1 MKQIFPP
8 FKSRPHFVLDFSLA
22 YVGIVFLG
30 LSIAVT
36 ELLKVYPDNK
46 FAVIQ
51 VRLIHTF
58 FLFVFA
64 FLTHK
69 VLIGLK
75 IEKLSYMGLCGLG
88 VWIALPSLIVRVS
101 LMSYF
106 DLIPPSQSLE
116 FFLEHGIPSLG
127 QALFWIPV
135 VIILGGQRSAIFE
148 AFKEYESRLVSNA
161 RQTIRESKSF
171 IESKNLIDESYRQ
184 ELHKNSGFLLE
195 SINAADDKSLSLEQR
210 NGALQNHL
218 RINPLREFSRW
229 LNQKSE
235 SVTHYS
241 KVEQEFRTISLISKQ
256 FNILHNL
263 IARKAPLP
271 AWIYTLISFM
281 LILPNYIL
289 FFSLN
294 QVILFLPGFIVIQI
308 VAIQINRILKQ
319 GGKYAILQ
327 SNFLIVLIG
336 YLPLIQSYFVRLF
349 FDLEGAYF
357 PFAIVGV
364 TYPLGYFVYMRFIQI
379 VQPRAVVAITNDEIY
394 ASPALKS
401 AVTRIVKDEFEQ
413 SISHQWATYIHGK
426 ILTRLAATSLKLE
439 QAVLNN
445 DIDSFELCL
454 KNLRGILENPTSEF
468 GIISLPLNEEIASRL
483 DPWEG
488 LISINVDIDPELKV
502 ISNERVRDLGEVI
515 EEVISNSVRHGGS
528 QNIAIRII
536 REAHPDVHVHIEDDA
551 VNPLPTGPSRVGLGT
566 KILNLVTDGR
576 WSISHL
582 DGKTTVDLSISL
594 LEKRI

>member
-1 MKQIFPP
+1 MRQIFPP

-22 YVGIVFLG
+22 YVGIVLLG
-30 LSIAVT
+30 LSIAIT

-58 FLFVFA
+58 FLFIFA

-69 VLIGLK
+69 VLIRLK
-75 IEKLSYMGLCGLG
+75 IEKLSYLGLCVLG

-101 LMSYF
+101 LMNYF
-106 DLIPPSQSLE
+106 DLIPASQALE

-135 VIILGGQRSAIFE
+135 VIILGGQRSAIFG
-148 AFKEYESRLVSNA
+148 AFKDYERRLVSNA
-161 RQTIRESKSF
+161 RQTIRESNSF
-171 IESKNLIDESYRQ
+171 LQTKNQIDESYRH
-184 ELHKNSGFLLE
+184 ELIKNSGFLLE
-195 SINAADDKSLSLEQR
+195 SLNAADDKNLTLEER
-210 NGALQNHL
+210 NRALQSHL

-241 KVEQEFRTISLISKQ
+241 KFEQEFRTLSLISKQ

-289 FFSLN
+289 FYSLN
-294 QVILFLPGFIVIQI
+294 QVILFLPGFVLIHI
-308 VAIQINRILKQ
+308 VAIQINRILKE

-336 YLPLIQSYFVRLF
+336 YLPFIESIVVRSF
-349 FDLEGAYF
+349 FDLGEANF

-364 TYPLGYFVYMRFIQI
+364 SYPLGFFVYMRFIQI
-379 VQPRAVVAITNDEIY
+379 VQPRAVIAITNDEIY
-394 ASPALKS
+394 ASPSLKS
-401 AVTRIVKDEFEQ
+401 AVTKIVNDEFEQ
-413 SISHQWATYIHGK
+413 SMSHQWATYIHGK

-439 QAVLNN
+439 QAVSNN
-445 DIDSFELCL
+445 DLESFELSL
-454 KNLRGILENPTSEF
+454 KNLRAILENPTSEF
-468 GIISLPLNEEIASRL
+468 GIVSLLLNEEVASRIG
-483 DPWEG
+483 PWDG
-488 LISINVDIDPELKV
+488 LISISVYIDPELNL
-502 ISNERVRDLGEVI
+502 ITNERVRDLGEVI

-528 QNIAIRII
+528 QNIAIRIT
-536 REAHPDVHVHIEDDA
+536 RETHPDIHIHIEDDA
-551 VNPLPTGPSRVGLGT
+551 VNPLPMDQSRIGLGT

-576 WSISHL
+576 WSIFHI
-582 DGKTTVDLSISL
+582 DGKTTVDLTMSL

>member
-8 FKSRPHFVLDFSLA
+8 LKNKPLFALDFSLA
-22 YVGIVFLG
+22 YVGIVILG
-30 LSIAVT
+30 LSIATT

-46 FAVIQ
+46 FEVLQ

-58 FLFVFA
+58 FLVVFVL
-64 FLTHK
+64 LTHK

-75 IEKLSYMGLCGLG
+75 VEKLSYLGLCVLG
-88 VWIALPSLIVRVS
+88 VWIALPSLIVRIY
-101 LMSYF
+101 LMNTF
-106 DLIPPSQSLE
+106 DLIPTSQALD
-116 FFLEHGIPSLG
+116 FFINNSIPSLG

-135 VIILGGQRSAIFE
+135 VIILGGQRSAIFG
-148 AFKEYESRLVSNA
+148 AFKDYEGRLVSTA
-161 RQTIRESKSF
+161 RQTIRESNSF
-171 IESKNLIDESYRQ
+171 LKAKNQIDESYRD
-184 ELHKNSGFLLE
+184 ELNKNSGFLLE
-195 SINAADDKSLSLEQR
+195 SLNAADDKNLTLEER
-210 NGALQNHL
+210 NTALQSHL

-235 SVTHYS
+235 SVTYYS
-241 KVEQEFRTISLISKQ
+241 KFEQEFRTLSLISKQ

-271 AWIYTLISFM
+271 AWAYTLISFM
-281 LILPNYIL
+281 LILPNYVL
-289 FFSLN
+289 FYSLN
-294 QVILFLPGFIVIQI
+294 QVILFLPGFIIIQI
-308 VAIQINRILKQ
+308 VAIQINRILKR

-336 YLPLIQSYFVRLF
+336 YLPLIEGTFVRLL
-349 FDLEGAYF
+349 FDLGSANF
-357 PFAIVGV
+357 PFAIVGIS
-364 TYPLGYFVYMRFIQI
+364 YPIGFFVYMRFIQI

-394 ASPALKS
+394 ASPALKGEI
-401 AVTRIVKDEFEQ
+401 TKIVNDEFEQ
-413 SISHQWATYIHGK
+413 SMSHQWATYIHGK

-439 QAVLNN
+439 QAVSNN
-445 DIDSFELCL
+445 DVEGFESCL
-454 KNLRGILENPTSEF
+454 KNLRVILQNPTSEF
-468 GIISLPLNEEIASRL
+468 GIVSLPLDEEIASRL

-488 LISINVDIDPELKV
+488 LISINVDIEPELKV

-528 QNIAIRII
+528 QNIMIKLT
-536 REAHPDVHVHIEDDA
+536 REVHPDIHVHIEDDA
-551 VNPLPTGPSRVGLGT
+551 VNPLPIGQSRVGLGT

-582 DGKTTVDLSISL
+582 DGKTTVDLSMSL

>member
-1 MKQIFPP
+1 MKQIFPS

-135 VIILGGQRSAIFE
+135 VIILGGQRSAIFG

-195 SINAADDKSLSLEQR
+195 SINAADDKSLTLEQR
-210 NGALQNHL
+210 NAALQNHL

-235 SVTHYS
+235 SVTYYS
-241 KVEQEFRTISLISKQ
+241 KFEQEFHTLSLISKQ

-271 AWIYTLISFM
+271 AWTYTLISFT

-289 FFSLN
+289 FYSLF
-294 QVILFLPGFIVIQI
+294 VLFFLFL
-308 VAIQINRILKQ
+308 LHDH
-319 GGKYAILQ
+319 
-327 SNFLIVLIG
+327 FLCR
-336 YLPLIQSYFVRLF
+336 YLR
-349 FDLEGAYF
+349 
-357 PFAIVGV
+357 
-364 TYPLGYFVYMRFIQI
+364 
-379 VQPRAVVAITNDEIY
+379 
-394 ASPALKS
+394 
-401 AVTRIVKDEFEQ
+401 
-413 SISHQWATYIHGK
+413 
-426 ILTRLAATSLKLE
+426 
-439 QAVLNN
+439 
-445 DIDSFELCL
+445 
-454 KNLRGILENPTSEF
+454 
-468 GIISLPLNEEIASRL
+468 
-483 DPWEG
+483 
-488 LISINVDIDPELKV
+488 
-502 ISNERVRDLGEVI
+502 
-515 EEVISNSVRHGGS
+515 NS
-528 QNIAIRII
+528 
-536 REAHPDVHVHIEDDA
+536 
-551 VNPLPTGPSRVGLGT
+551 
-566 KILNLVTDGR
+566 
-576 WSISHL
+576 
-582 DGKTTVDLSISL
+582 
-594 LEKRI
+594 

>member
-1 MKQIFPP
+1 MRQIFPP

-22 YVGIVFLG
+22 YVGIVLLG
-30 LSIAVT
+30 ISIAIT

-69 VLIGLK
+69 VLIRLK
-75 IEKLSYMGLCGLG
+75 IEKLSYLGLCVLG

-101 LMSYF
+101 LMNYF
-106 DLIPPSQSLE
+106 DLIPASQALE
-116 FFLEHGIPSLG
+116 FFLEHSIPSLG

-135 VIILGGQRSAIFE
+135 VIILGGQRSAIFG
-148 AFKEYESRLVSNA
+148 AFKDYERRLVSTA
-161 RQTIRESKSF
+161 RQTIRESNSF
-171 IESKNLIDESYRQ
+171 LQAKNQIDESYRY
-184 ELHKNSGFLLE
+184 ELIKNSGFLLE
-195 SINAADDKSLSLEQR
+195 SLNAADDKNLTLEER
-210 NGALQNHL
+210 NRALQSHL

-241 KVEQEFRTISLISKQ
+241 KFEQEFRTLSLISKQ

-271 AWIYTLISFM
+271 AWAYTLISFM

-289 FFSLN
+289 FYSLN
-294 QVILFLPGFIVIQI
+294 QVILFLPGFILIQI
-308 VAIQINRILKQ
+308 VAIQINRTLKG

-327 SNFLIVLIG
+327 SNFLIILIG
-336 YLPLIQSYFVRLF
+336 YLPLIESIVIRSFY
-349 FDLEGAYF
+349 DLGDAIF

-364 TYPLGYFVYMRFIQI
+364 SYPLGYFVYMRFIQI
-379 VQPRAVVAITNDEIY
+379 VQPRAVIAITNDEIY
-394 ASPALKS
+394 ASSALKS
-401 AVTRIVKDEFEQ
+401 AVTKIVNDEFEQ
-413 SISHQWATYIHGK
+413 SMSHQWATYIHGK

-439 QAVLNN
+439 QAVSNN
-445 DIDSFELCL
+445 DLESFELSL
-454 KNLRGILENPTSEF
+454 KNLRAILENPTSEF
-468 GIISLPLNEEIASRL
+468 GIVSLPLNEEVASRIG
-483 DPWEG
+483 PWDG
-488 LISINVDIDPELKV
+488 LISISVVIDPELSL

-528 QNIAIRII
+528 QNIAIRIT
-536 REAHPDVHVHIEDDA
+536 RDAHPDIYVHIEDDA
-551 VNPLPTGPSRVGLGT
+551 VNPLPIGQSRIGLGT

-576 WSISHL
+576 WSISHI
-582 DGKTTVDLSISL
+582 DGKTTVDLTMSL
-594 LEKRI
+594 HEKRI

>member
-1 MKQIFPP
+1 MRQIFPP

-22 YVGIVFLG
+22 YVGIVLLG
-30 LSIAVT
+30 LSIAIT

-58 FLFVFA
+58 FLFVFT

-69 VLIGLK
+69 VLIRLK
-75 IEKLSYMGLCGLG
+75 IEKLSYLGLCVLG

-101 LMSYF
+101 LMNYF
-106 DLIPPSQSLE
+106 DLIPASQALE

-135 VIILGGQRSAIFE
+135 VIILGGQRSAIFG
-148 AFKEYESRLVSNA
+148 AFKDYERRLVSTA
-161 RQTIRESKSF
+161 RQTIRESNSF
-171 IESKNLIDESYRQ
+171 LQAKNQIDESYRH
-184 ELHKNSGFLLE
+184 ELIKNSGFLLE
-195 SINAADDKSLSLEQR
+195 SLNAADDKNLTLEER
-210 NGALQNHL
+210 NRALQSHL

-241 KVEQEFRTISLISKQ
+241 KFEQEFRTLSLISKQ

-271 AWIYTLISFM
+271 AWAYTLISFM

-289 FFSLN
+289 FYSLN
-294 QVILFLPGFIVIQI
+294 QVILFLPGFVLIHI
-308 VAIQINRILKQ
+308 VAIQINRILKE

-336 YLPLIQSYFVRLF
+336 YLPFIESIVVRSF
-349 FDLEGAYF
+349 FDLGEANF

-364 TYPLGYFVYMRFIQI
+364 SYPLGFFVYMRFIQI
-379 VQPRAVVAITNDEIY
+379 VQPRAVIAITNDEIY
-394 ASPALKS
+394 ASPSLKS
-401 AVTRIVKDEFEQ
+401 AVTKIVNDEFEQ
-413 SISHQWATYIHGK
+413 SLSHQWATYIHGK

-439 QAVLNN
+439 QAVSNN
-445 DIDSFELCL
+445 DLESFELSL
-454 KNLRGILENPTSEF
+454 KNLRSILENPTSEF
-468 GIISLPLNEEIASRL
+468 GIVSLPLNEEVASRIG
-483 DPWEG
+483 PWDG
-488 LISINVDIDPELKV
+488 LISISVEIDPELDML
-502 ISNERVRDLGEVI
+502 SNERVRDLGEVI

-528 QNIAIRII
+528 QNIAIRIT
-536 REAHPDVHVHIEDDA
+536 RETYPDIHVHIEDDA
-551 VNPLPTGPSRVGLGT
+551 VNPLPIGQSRIGLGT

-576 WSISHL
+576 WSISHI
-582 DGKTTVDLSISL
+582 DGKTTVDLTMSL